1 MSNNKWHITNLEYA
15 LRVLITLLFPAV
27 VITYVLFGERI
38 WHEWRIWYICIPISL
53 VISFLSGLVHDWH
66 EKRVQRLYPEIR
78 DSPKRIFHKVLIM
91 LTFMPIVNQVFL
103 FLMHH
108 YSVLGYQWQLMH
120 SLKVFFLVLTWDL
133 IFKTWYEW
141 DYITKRYQATKAE
154 REMLAELSISQELD
168 ALKNQINP
176 HFLFNCF
183 NTLSSLITID
193 KERAEA
199 FLNELS
205 KVYRYLLRSNA
216 EDTST
221 LKNEVQFI
229 ESYFKL
235 LQTRHG
241 DAVRLNIQVNKEYEN
256 YLLPSLSLQLLV
268 ENAVTHNMMSKNKPL
283 SIDIFTTAGNQL
295 VVNNNLQRRLVKAL
309 SNRVGLENIRYK
321 YELLRQPGFQVM
333 EDEKNYTVVL
343 PLIWKGN

>member
-1 MSNNKWHITNLEYA
+1 MTKPKWHITNLEYA
-15 LRVLITLLFPAV
+15 LRGLTTLLFPAV
-27 VITYVLFGERI
+27 IITYVLFGERT
-38 WHEWRIWYICIPISL
+38 WHELRIWYICIPISL
-53 VISFLSGLVHDWH
+53 LTSFLSGLVHDWH
-66 EKRVQRLYPEIR
+66 EKRVQERYPEIK

-91 LTFMPIVNQVFL
+91 LTFMPIVNQVLL
-103 FLMHH
+103 FLLHH
-108 YSVLGYQWQLMH
+108 YSILGYQWQLMH
-120 SLKVFFLVLTWDL
+120 SVKMFFLLLSWELV
-133 IFKTWYEW
+133 FKTWYEW
-141 DYITKRYQATKAE
+141 VYITKRYQATKDE

-168 ALKNQINP
+168 ALKSQINP

-183 NTLSSLITID
+183 NTLSSLISVD
-193 KERAEA
+193 KSRAEM

-216 EDTST
+216 EDISS

-241 DAVRLNIQVNKEYEN
+241 EAVRLNIQVDKEYES
-256 YLLPSLSLQLLV
+256 YCLPSLSLQLLV
-268 ENAVTHNMMSKNKPL
+268 ENAVKHNMMSKNKPL
-283 SIDIFTTAGNQL
+283 VIDIFTTAGNQL
-295 VVNNNLQRRLVKAL
+295 VVNNNLQRRIVKAL

-321 YELLRQPGFQVM
+321 YELLKQSGFQVM

-343 PLIWKGN
+343 PLIWKS

>member
-1 MSNNKWHITNLEYA
+1 MSKRKWHITNIEEA
-15 LRVLITLLFPAV
+15 LRMLVTLLFP
-27 VITYVLFGERI
+27 VLIIIYILYGERI
-38 WHEWRIWYICIPISL
+38 WHEQRIWLICLPLSL
-53 VISFLSGLVHDWH
+53 VTIFLSGKVHDWH
-66 EKRVQRLYPEIR
+66 EKRVQTLYPEIQ

-91 LTFMPIVNQVFL
+91 LTFMPIVNQGLL
-103 FLMHH
+103 FCLDH
-108 YSVLGYQWQLMH
+108 YAVLGYEWQWMH
-120 SLKVFFLVLTWDL
+120 SVKIFFLILSWDL
-133 IFKTWYEW
+133 MFKAWYEW
-141 DYITKRYQATKAE
+141 EYITKRYQATKAE
-154 REMLAELSISQELD
+154 REMLAELSVSQELD
-168 ALKNQINP
+168 ALKSQINP

-183 NTLSSLITID
+183 NTLSSLITVD
-193 KERAEA
+193 KSRAEM

-216 EDTST
+216 EDLSS

-256 YLLPSLSLQLLV
+256 YFLPSLSLQLLV
-268 ENAVTHNMMSKNKPL
+268 ENVVKHNMMSKNKPL
-283 SIDIFTTAGNQL
+283 VIDIFTTAGNQL
-295 VVNNNLQRRLVKAL
+295 VVNNNLQRRIVKAL

-321 YELLRQPGFQVM
+321 YELLRQAGFQVM

-343 PLIWKGN
+343 PLIWKGH